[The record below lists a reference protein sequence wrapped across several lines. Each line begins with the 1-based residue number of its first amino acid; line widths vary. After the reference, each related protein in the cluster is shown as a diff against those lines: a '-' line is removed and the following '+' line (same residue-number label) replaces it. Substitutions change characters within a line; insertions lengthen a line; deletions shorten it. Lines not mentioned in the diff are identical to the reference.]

1 MARQSASHQL
11 DTVWK
16 EEIVPNL
23 VNISDARFGF
33 VTAAMFKIRDIY
45 GMTPGKLENNYF
57 MDDDAASISR
67 LLSWTA
73 YTVKEAENSS
83 ET

>member
-1 MARQSASHQL
+1 
-11 DTVWK
+11 
-16 EEIVPNL
+16 
-23 VNISDARFGF
+23 
-33 VTAAMFKIRDIY
+33 MFKIRDIY